1 MHFRCLFFCN
11 GLRRIFVSRTFHH
24 RCRALKPSRLKTRL
38 LEFVIQT
45 FVLFSVTQ
53 ICNNALINRG
63 RLHTEGK
70 VNIIINWLS
79 SSAMPIE
86 KLIRELHESKLV
98 RQKKGVF
105 ENHASFVFYE
115 LLIFRH

>member
-1 MHFRCLFFCN
+1 M
-11 GLRRIFVSRTFHH
+11 
-24 RCRALKPSRLKTRL
+24 
-38 LEFVIQT
+38 
-45 FVLFSVTQ
+45 TQ

-98 RQKKGVF
+98 RQKKAVF

>member
-1 MHFRCLFFCN
+1 M
-11 GLRRIFVSRTFHH
+11 
-24 RCRALKPSRLKTRL
+24 
-38 LEFVIQT
+38 
-45 FVLFSVTQ
+45 TQ

-70 VNIIINWLS
+70 VNIITNWLS
-79 SSAMPIE
+79 SSAMPME
-86 KLIRELHESKLV
+86 KLIRKLHESKLV